1 MRKFFCALII
11 VLTVCNVALASE
23 IKLRVGYVPE
33 TGFLMEDRPGHI
45 RGYGYEYMEFLSRY
59 GNWKFEYIPST
70 SWEEAGEKL
79 QNGTIDL
86 LPAMPGDYRSL
97 KNVTR
102 TDHVIGRYPMQLIT
116 KDGKVKP
123 EMKIGTNP
131 SNAPVPNFP
140 KVAEREGFKYELVN
154 FKNFF
159 EMEEALKLDEID
171 GYITPMLEPSKSKN
185 VAAVFDRQSYRLLV
199 KSDNKDLLAE
209 MNNAQDKMLMDQP
222 NIRNRLNDKY
232 LRPGGSPLILDSD
245 EKKYLA
251 DKKKLTTAILMQ
263 DKPYAYYEGGKLH
276 GVIPEVIKQIGKDL
290 NIEIEIVET
299 KSSAESA
306 NLIQRGAVDF
316 IADAVCDFSWAE
328 TLNMA
333 PTQSF
338 LQLEYVAVTR
348 RGDEVK
354 ENAVVACVPDLLYT
368 KNFIFPRYP
377 EERRLNFSTLA
388 ECFEAVSDG
397 TADIVFAPR
406 TEVLFLIEDTSSYN
420 LEVAAESNFSDEV
433 SLGVKLDADRK
444 LWQIL
449 NKEVNHMDIAKIRTA
464 VNEDVAQSANQFSLQ
479 WQLYHHPLR
488 FIAIMLL
495 LVAIISAAVYY
506 QNRLRKK
513 HLNQVQQMAFT
524 DARYQLPN
532 LSRLETEM
540 PKFFSQVDDAEE
552 NLYIAAFKIEGV
564 NKNLQQEKNLL
575 ATQIKKIAAE
585 LNQFAEVIFTA
596 TGADSNILVSVFKCK
611 DSAAVT
617 RVAREVIRKCGFI
630 ETKDARI
637 LSEIKVGVAEV
648 DRNNFKQSIEQAQI
662 ACQKAVKDVKIFDST
677 LADEMNFEKRLE
689 SLMQSALENGE
700 FQAWYQTEYEIKTH
714 KPVGEEAFVRWQS
727 AELGFLLPEKFMSLF
742 ERNGFITAVD
752 YFMLEEACKLQ
763 KSRQEEGKELLPIAI
778 NQSGLHLTE
787 EDYLEKMRKILQ
799 KYKLPKNVLK
809 LEFSGKIFVNLPQGE
824 HEKRLTN
831 IFRSLQKMGFKI
843 SSDDFG
849 SGFSSY
855 QLLNF
860 LPIDELKIDGTLLY
874 SAVNSERMRN
884 ILESIIQL
892 GNKLGM
898 KVICEGVE
906 TKAQEKLLLD
916 LNCQFGQGFINSALV
931 TEKN

>member
-1 MRKFFCALII
+1 MKKFFCALII
-11 VLTVCNVALASE
+11 ILTVCNVVFATE
-23 IKLRVGYVPE
+23 TKLRVGYVPE
-33 TGFLMEDRPGHI
+33 TGFLEEDNPGHL

-59 GNWKFEYIPST
+59 GNWKFEYVPST
-70 SWEEAGEKL
+70 SWEECGEKL
-79 QNGTIDL
+79 QNGMIDL

-102 TDHVIGRYPMQLIT
+102 TDHVIGRYPMQLVT

-123 EMKIGTNP
+123 EMKIATNP
-131 SNAPVPNFP
+131 SNAPVPALP
-140 KVAEREGFKYELVN
+140 KVAEQEGFKYKLVN
-154 FKNFF
+154 YKNFY
-159 EMEEALKLDEID
+159 EMEEALKRDDVD
-171 GYITPMLEPSKSKN
+171 GYITPMLEPSKTKN
-185 VAAVFDRQSYRLLV
+185 VAAIFDRQSYRLLV

-209 MNNAQDKMLMDQP
+209 MNSAMDKMLMDQP

-251 DKKKLTTAILMQ
+251 DKKKLRTAILMQ
-263 DKPYAYYEGGKLH
+263 DKPYAYYEGRELH
-276 GVIPEVIKQIGKDL
+276 GVIPAVIRQISKDL
-290 NIEIEIVET
+290 GIEIEIVMT
-299 KSSAESA
+299 KNPQESA

-316 IADAVCDFSWAE
+316 IADAVCDFSWAA

-338 LQLEYVAVTR
+338 LHLDYVSVTR
-348 RGDEVK
+348 RGEEVK
-354 ENAVVACVPDLLYT
+354 NNSLVACVPSLLYT

-377 EERRLNFSTLA
+377 EERRVNFSTLE
-388 ECFEAVSDG
+388 ECFQAVGDG
-397 TADIVFAPR
+397 AADILFAPR
-406 TEVLFLIEDTSSYN
+406 TEVNFLIDKTSAYN
-420 LEVAAESNFSDEV
+420 LEVAAESNFADEI
-433 SLGVKLDADRK
+433 SLGVSLDADRK

-449 NKEVNHMDIAKIRTA
+449 NKEVNHMDVAKIRSA
-464 VNEDVAQSANQFSLQ
+464 VNEDMSQSANRFSLQ
-479 WQLYHHPLR
+479 WQLYHNPLR
-488 FIAIMLL
+488 FFAVMLL
-495 LVAIISAAVYY
+495 LAAAISAAIYY
-506 QNRLRKK
+506 RMRLRRK
-513 HLNQVQQMAFT
+513 HLKLIQQMAFT

-532 LSRLETEM
+532 LSRLESEM
-540 PKFFSQVDDAEE
+540 PEFFSQVEDTEE
-552 NLYIAAFKIEGV
+552 NLYVAAFKITEI
-564 NKNLQQEKNLL
+564 NKKLQQEKNLMS
-575 ATQIKKIAAE
+575 AQMKKIAAE
-585 LNQFAEVIFTA
+585 LNQSEEVLFTS
-596 TGADSNILVSVFKCK
+596 TGEDARSLVSIFRCK
-611 DSAAVT
+611 DFAAVA
-617 RVAREVIRKCGFI
+617 RVAREVSRKCGFL

-637 LSEIKVGVAEV
+637 WSEIKVGVAKADKE
-648 DRNNFKQSIEQAQI
+648 NFQQSVEHAQF
-662 ACQKAVKDVKIFDST
+662 ACQKSSKDVKIFDAT
-677 LADEMNFEKRLE
+677 LAEEINLEKRLE

-727 AELGFLLPEKFMSLF
+727 SELGFLLPEKFMSLF

-752 YFMLEEACKLQ
+752 YFMVEEACKLQ

-809 LEFSGKIFVNLPQGE
+809 LEFSEKIFVNLPQGE

-849 SGFSSY
+849 DGFSSY
-855 QLLNF
+855 KLLNF

-874 SAVNSERMRN
+874 SAVNSERMRD
-884 ILESIIQL
+884 ILENIIQL
-892 GNKLGM
+892 GNKLGL

-931 TEKN
+931 TEK